1 MNINDV
7 IKAITVLET
16 ILNIVSILEDMNTI
30 QIFTALIMFI
40 VVYSCLN
47 K

>member
-30 QIFTALIMFI
+30 KIFTALTMFI